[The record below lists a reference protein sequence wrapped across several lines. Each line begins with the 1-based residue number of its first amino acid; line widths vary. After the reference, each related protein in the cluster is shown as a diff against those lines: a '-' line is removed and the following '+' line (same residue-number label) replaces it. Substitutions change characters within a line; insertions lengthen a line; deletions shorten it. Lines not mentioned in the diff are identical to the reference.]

1 MKQTKHRQTLTVK
14 ITTRPE
20 LMITCQ
26 VSSIPFKVPQR
37 NEDREED
44 YYVFRIFYE
53 NLFRGGVIEFVLAS
67 HNFGVTKGWKK
78 VG

>member
-1 MKQTKHRQTLTVK
+1 
-14 ITTRPE
+14 
-20 LMITCQ
+20 MITCQ

-78 VG
+78 SGLAMSISFHAERFSKRNYDTL

>member
-1 MKQTKHRQTLTVK
+1 
-14 ITTRPE
+14 
-20 LMITCQ
+20 MITCQ

-37 NEDREED
+37 NEDRREED

-53 NLFRGGVIEFVLAS
+53 NLFRGVIEFVLAS

-78 VG
+78 SGLAMSISFHAERFSKRNYDTL